1 MSYSDSGPCAATAMR
16 CGAPG
21 CQLHRDPAEQ
31 RRERDERPQH
41 LEVGL
46 IDDRDVHRVRDDPAV
61 ERGDDLLGDDDA
73 RPVLRLVGG
82 GRQVRG
88 DDDLVELEQGPG
100 VRLGREHVER
110 RAREL
115 PGPNRLDERLLVD
128 ERAARRVDEPR
139 AVAHPRDRIAV
150 DEAAGLV
157 GEGRVER
164 HDVRGAEQLVER
176 LDLLD
181 AQVAEPVAPDERV
194 VGDDVHRQ
202 PERAPRDLLS
212 DPPEADHAERL
223 PGQLD
228 SAVAR
233 ALPATLLQGGMR
245 LRDVAGERDDQ
256 PDRLLRRRHD
266 RRLGRVRDDDP
277 ATCRGVHVH
286 VVDADAGTADDLQA
300 RPTLDDVAGQLRR
313 RPDDDGVVAGDDL
326 LERRLEVDVH
336 LEPRAKEL
344 DPRVGDRLPDQD
356 AHQPVAATEP
366 KASKAAGA
374 ARPGSTS
381 APASRSSTSIGAQ
394 RLRDV
399 VDRDVADVAD
409 AEEPR
414 DEVSVA
420 ARDRDPVPVAER
432 ETQLDRVD
440 PVGRQRAGEHGRA
453 VVVRGVELEP
463 DRLDPRAARPPERP
477 MPGERRVEAVLQDE
491 PESLDERHDGR
502 RRRA

>member
-1 MSYSDSGPCAATAMR
+1 MTTTWSSSSS
-16 CGAPG
+16 
-21 CQLHRDPAEQ
+21 
-31 RRERDERPQH
+31 
-41 LEVGL
+41 
-46 IDDRDVHRVRDDPAV
+46 
-61 ERGDDLLGDDDA
+61 
-73 RPVLRLVGG
+73 
-82 GRQVRG
+82 
-88 DDDLVELEQGPG
+88 GPG

-110 RAREL
+110 RACEL
-115 PGPNRLDERLLVD
+115 PGPDRLDERLLVD

-157 GEGRVER
+157 GEGGVER

-233 ALPATLLQGGMR
+233 ALPATLLQGRMR

-286 VVDADAGTADDLQA
+286 VVDADAGTADDLQP

-326 LERRLEVDVH
+326 VERRLEVDVD

-344 DPRVGDRLPDQD
+344 DPRVGDRLPDQN
-356 AHQPVAATEP
+356 AHQPAAATEP

-381 APASRSSTSIGAQ
+381 APASRSSTSIAPSASAMSSIVTWPMWPI
-394 RLRDV
+394 RK
-399 VDRDVADVAD
+399 
-409 AEEPR
+409 
-414 DEVSVA
+414 S
-420 ARDRDPVPVAER
+420 R
-432 ETQLDRVD
+432 ETRSPWPPAIVIPCRSRSARRSSTASIPSGVNA
-440 PVGRQRAGEHGRA
+440 PVSTAALSSSGE
-453 VVVRGVELEP
+453 
-463 DRLDPRAARPPERP
+463 
-477 MPGERRVEAVLQDE
+477 
-491 PESLDERHDGR
+491 
-502 RRRA
+502 